1 MEQPD
6 SNDLVTVSVGE
17 PTATTQTDETEILVE
32 TAVAASKAE
41 TDATDA
47 KQLAESAE
55 SNSKDAFD
63 IAVTAQLDAFSAK
76 DSSDENSLRIAGI
89 EAVVADMAE
98 NLNKFFQTINQPLTQ
113 QQQQQPVA
121 DTEPV
126 EIQPD
131 TTPERS
137 HWYKKKLWG

>member
-1 MEQPD
+1 MEPSD
-6 SNDLVTVSVGE
+6 SNDMVTVSVGE
-17 PTATTQTDETEILVE
+17 PTATTQTDETEILVD

-113 QQQQQPVA
+113 QQQPVA

-137 HWYKKKLWG
+137 HWYKKKLWGR